1 LDCRIKRPRDTG
13 DAMKAAVRDRYGP
26 PEVVHI
32 EEVPTPVPT
41 GDQVLVRVRAA
52 GANRADL
59 DGLYPR
65 WQFTRVFLGIRRPRQ
80 RRLGIDV
87 AGVVDS
93 AGPDVTRFKPG
104 DRVFAE
110 LFIFGGEG
118 TFAEFVCTRQEAFAP
133 IPDGISDEVAA
144 VLPHSG
150 VLAMQSLR
158 RSDGRTLKAGE
169 RLLVVGASGNVG
181 PYVVQIAKARGA
193 HVTAVARGQK
203 LDFVRSLGADEV
215 IDYQTADPTRPAQP
229 YDWIV
234 DVDAHHS
241 LWRWRR
247 ALKPRGIYI
256 ALGGSSRWLLGLLV
270 LAPALRLAT
279 SKRMGLMLGWKPFH
293 RPDIEELLRLVAA
306 GRLKPSIDRRFP
318 LDQIVDALRW
328 IEDGKARGKVLIVP

>member
-1 LDCRIKRPRDTG
+1 
-13 DAMKAAVRDRYGP
+13 MKAAVRDRYGP

-65 WQFTRVFLGIRRPRQ
+65 WQFTRLFLGVRRPRA
-80 RRLGIDV
+80 RGLGIDV
-87 AGVVDS
+87 AGIVEAVGD
-93 AGPDVTRFKPG
+93 DVTRFKPG

-110 LFIFGGEG
+110 LFWVGDG
-118 TFAEFVCTRQEAFAP
+118 TFAEYVAAGEQNFERT
-133 IPDGISDEVAA
+133 PDELPDEIAA

-150 VLAMQSLR
+150 VLAMHSLR
-158 RSDGRTLKAGE
+158 RRDGRELGAGE

-181 PYVVQIAKARGA
+181 PYVVQIAKGRGA
-193 HVTAVARGQK
+193 YVTAVARGEK

-215 IDYQTADPTRPAQP
+215 IDYQTTDPTRPAEP

-234 DVDAHHS
+234 DVDAHKP
-241 LWRWRR
+241 LLQWRR
-247 ALKPRGIYI
+247 ALKPKGVYA
-256 ALGGSSRWLLGLLV
+256 ALGGSVVWLLSLFV

-279 SKRMGLMLGWKPFH
+279 SKRMGLMLDWKPFH
-293 RPDIEELLRLVAA
+293 RPDVERLLELVAA
-306 GRLKPSIDRRFP
+306 GKLKPAIDRTFP
-318 LDQIVDALRW
+318 LDQVVDALNW